1 MNRTFINPE
10 KLPDWSGMFSQVVT
24 VEKNGLKFI
33 HVSGQVGVDASKSL
47 VGSGNFGEQT
57 MQALINLKFAL
68 ESAGVRM
75 TDVCK
80 LRIYV
85 VNYESIHAS
94 IIREALRDAFVI
106 HRLPALS
113 LIGVA
118 ALADERFLIEID
130 ADAIAEV

>member
-1 MNRTFINPE
+1 
-10 KLPDWSGMFSQVVT
+10 
-24 VEKNGLKFI
+24 
-33 HVSGQVGVDASKSL
+33 
-47 VGSGNFGEQT
+47 
-57 MQALINLKFAL
+57 
-68 ESAGVRM
+68 M

-85 VNYESIHAS
+85 VNYEPIHAS

-106 HRLPALS
+106 HRLPTLS

-118 ALADERFLIEID
+118 ALADERFLIEIE